1 MVGSEF
7 QEDHFGGDTEKGSQ
21 WRQTEQLGKR
31 IVLYLVQG

>member
-7 QEDHFGGDTEKGSQ
+7 QEDHFGGDTEKEVNGGKQ
-21 WRQTEQLGKR
+21 QLGKR